1 MERDLYAYL
10 LAWKDAPER
19 KPLMLYGARQV
30 GKTFILKAFG
40 ERAFERLAYVNCFRN
55 AAVRALF
62 AADVDVRRIVE
73 GLSVLVGQSIEP
85 GKTLL
90 VLDEVQEVPAA
101 VSALK
106 YFCEELPYLHVAV
119 AGSLLGVLNMEGE
132 SFPVGKVSILRM
144 GPMTFSEFLRAQGEE
159 HLAGLIAKHDWP
171 LIEAFHEQ
179 LTDRLRQYYYVGGM
193 PEAVAHFIHHHDP
206 VAVRQ
211 IQEDILAAYEV
222 DIAKHTG
229 AQTQRVRQVWQS
241 IPAQLGKENK
251 KFIYGAIAKG
261 ARAKDYE
268 LAIQWLVD
276 ARLVH
281 KVVRARQ
288 PRTPLRY
295 YADTSAFKL
304 YLLDVGLLA
313 ALNDVPAQRMLSGN
327 RAMTEYKG
335 ALTENFVLQ
344 QLKSGASMPVC
355 YFSKDASTQEVDFLV
370 QRPDGVLPIEVKAE
384 ENVRAKSLAA
394 FVSDHCSSDAPP
406 LKAVRLSM
414 LPFRQQEWMDN
425 LPLYAAAACTSIERG

>member
-1 MERDLYAYL
+1 MERDIYAQL
-10 LAWKDAPER
+10 LAWRDAPER

-40 ERAFERLAYVNCFRN
+40 EQAFERLAYVNCFRN
-55 AAVRALF
+55 TAVRTLF
-62 AADVDVRRIVE
+62 SADANVQRIME
-73 GLSVLVGQSIEP
+73 GLSVLVRQPIEP
-85 GKTLL
+85 GRTLL

-106 YFCEELPYLHVAV
+106 YFCEQLPQLHVAV
-119 AGSLLGVLNMEGE
+119 AGSLLGVLNMQGE
-132 SFPVGKVSILRM
+132 SFPVGKVNILRM
-144 GPMTFSEFLRAQGEE
+144 SPMTFAEFLRAHGEE
-159 HLAGLIAKHDWP
+159 QIAALIEAHNWP
-171 LIEAFHEQ
+171 LIEAFHQQ

-193 PEAVAHFIHHHDP
+193 PEAVASFIAHHDP
-206 VAVRQ
+206 MAVRQ
-211 IQEDILAAYEV
+211 IQEDILSAYEV

-276 ARLVH
+276 AGLVH

-313 ALNDVPAQRMLSGN
+313 ALNDMPAQMMLAGN
-327 RAMTEYKG
+327 RALTEYKG
-335 ALTENFVLQ
+335 VLTENFVLQ
-344 QLKSGASMPVC
+344 QLRSRLDMPVC
-355 YFSKDASTQEVDFLV
+355 YFSKDGSKQEVDFLL
-370 QRPDGVLPIEVKAE
+370 QRPEGVLPIEVKAE
-384 ENVRAKSLAA
+384 VNVRAKSLAA
-394 FVSDHCSSDAPP
+394 FVNEHRHSDTPP
-406 LKAVRLSM
+406 LKAIRLSM
-414 LPFRQQEWMDN
+414 LPFRQQDWMDN
-425 LPLYAAAACTSIERG
+425 LPLYAAATCTNLARE

>member
-1 MERDLYAYL
+1 MERDIYAQL
-10 LAWKDAPER
+10 LAWKDMPER

-30 GKTFILKAFG
+30 GKTYILRTLG

-55 AAVRALF
+55 AAVRTLF
-62 AADVDVRRIVE
+62 GADINVRRIVE
-73 GLSVLVGQSIEP
+73 GLSVLVGQPIEP
-85 GKTLL
+85 GRTLL

-106 YFCEELPYLHVAV
+106 YFCEELPRLHVAV
-119 AGSLLGVLNMEGE
+119 AGSLLGVLNMQGE
-132 SFPVGKVSILRM
+132 SFPVGKVNILRM
-144 GPMTFSEFLRAQGEE
+144 GPMTFGEFLRAHGEGR
-159 HLAGLIAKHDWP
+159 LAALVAAHEWP
-171 LIEAFHEQ
+171 LVEAFHQQ

-193 PEAVAHFIHHHDP
+193 PEAVAHFIAHHDP
-206 VAVRQ
+206 MAVRR

-251 KFIYGAIAKG
+251 KFIYGVIAKG

-276 ARLVH
+276 AGLVH

-295 YADTSAFKL
+295 YADPSAFKL

-313 ALNDVPAQRMLSGN
+313 ALNDAPAQMMLAGN

-344 QLKSGASMPVC
+344 QLRSQPGMAVC
-355 YFSKDASTQEVDFLV
+355 YFSKDGSTQEVDFLL

-394 FVSDHCSSDAPP
+394 FVNDHLRSEAPP

-414 LPFRQQEWMDN
+414 RPYCRQEWMDN
-425 LPLYAAAACTSIERG
+425 LPLYAAAACADVARE